1 MKAKQVNKF
10 SLPDKLI
17 DRCLSAN
24 LSPPEQT
31 DVKELIYAS
40 MSGIIPGRLHLCRAC
55 FRLVPAQQI

>member
-1 MKAKQVNKF
+1 MKAEQVNKL
-10 SLPDKLI
+10 SLPNKFI

-24 LSPPEQT
+24 MSPPGPT
-31 DVKELIYAS
+31 DVKELMYAS

>member
-1 MKAKQVNKF
+1 
-10 SLPDKLI
+10 
-17 DRCLSAN
+17 